1 MTLAKPTGMHR
12 KDEPMNA
19 KTIRILMV
27 GLFAALTISAVSAA
41 SASAS
46 PAWRFS
52 GTELKGTEVTLG
64 VAVPSRLMVPSA
76 PVVCE
81 HFLYKMIISNSAG
94 TGKGEVTELP
104 LFDCTSLATE
114 CTVKTMTAEKLPWPS
129 HLTTVKKVNYVVI
142 ENIKVSILYGGAF
155 CPLSEVSVPVTG
167 SAGASFENASETAE
181 FSTASFTATK
191 TELKALGSSVQWEGQ
206 FPMEAFEWN
215 REQAL
220 TVS

>member
-1 MTLAKPTGMHR
+1 
-12 KDEPMNA
+12 MNL
-19 KTIRILMV
+19 KTIRILMS
-27 GLFAALTISAVSAA
+27 GLFVALAISAVSAT

-52 GTELKGTEVTLG
+52 GVELEGTEVTLG
-64 VAVPSRLMVPSA
+64 FAVQSRLMVPAA

-81 HFLYKMIISNSAG
+81 HFLYRMIVSNSLG

-104 LFDCTSLATE
+104 LFNCTSLAEE
-114 CTVKTMTAEKLPWPS
+114 CTVEAMTAEKLPWPS
-129 HLTTVKKVNYVVI
+129 HLTTVKGNSYVVI
-142 ENIKVSILYGGAF
+142 ENIKVSILYGGVF

-167 SAGASFENASETAE
+167 SAGASFENAAETAE
-181 FSTASFTATK
+181 FSTTSFSATK
-191 TELKALGSSVQWEGQ
+191 TGLKALGSSVQWEGQ
-206 FPMEAFEWN
+206 FPMEAFEWH

>member
-1 MTLAKPTGMHR
+1 MHR
-12 KDEPMNA
+12 KDETMNV
-19 KTIRILMV
+19 KTIRILMS
-27 GLFAALTISAVSAA
+27 GLFVALAISAVSAA

-52 GTELKGTEVTLG
+52 GVELKGTEVTLG
-64 VAVPSRLMVPSA
+64 FAVQSRLMVPVA

-81 HFLYKMIISNSAG
+81 HFLYKMIVSNSAG

-104 LFDCTSLATE
+104 LFNCTSLAEE
-114 CTVKTMTAEKLPWPS
+114 CTVEAMAAEKMPWPL
-129 HLTTVKKVNYVVI
+129 HLTTVEGNNYVVI
-142 ENIKVSILYGGAF
+142 ENIKISILYGGAF
-155 CPLSEVSVPVTG
+155 CPLAKISVPVTG

-181 FSTASFTATK
+181 FSAASFTATK
-191 TELKALGSSVQWEGQ
+191 TDLKAFGSSVQWEGQ

>member
-1 MTLAKPTGMHR
+1 MKT
-12 KDEPMNA
+12 MNA
-19 KTIRILMV
+19 RTIRILIS
-27 GLFAALTISAVSAA
+27 GLFVALAISAVSAA

-52 GTELKGTEVTLG
+52 GVELKGTEVTLG
-64 VAVPSRLMVPSA
+64 VAVPSRLTVPAA

-104 LFDCTSLATE
+104 LFDCTSLAGE
-114 CTVKTMTAEKLPWPS
+114 CTVEAMTAEKLPWPS
-129 HLTTVKKVNYVVI
+129 HLTTVEGSNYVVI

-155 CPLSEVSVPVTG
+155 CPLYKVSVPVTG
-167 SAGASFENASETAE
+167 SAGALFENTPETALFDE
-181 FSTASFTATK
+181 ASFSATK
-191 TELKALGSSVQWEGQ
+191 TGLKALGSSVQWEGQ
-206 FPMEAFEWN
+206 FPTEAFEWS

>member
-12 KDEPMNA
+12 KDETMNV
-19 KTIRILMV
+19 KTIRILMS
-27 GLFAALTISAVSAA
+27 GLFVALAISAVSAGG
-41 SASAS
+41 ASAS

-52 GTELKGTEVTLG
+52 GVELKATEVTLG
-64 VAVPSRLMVPSA
+64 AAVQSRLMAPIA

-104 LFDCTSLATE
+104 LFGCTSLAEE
-114 CTVKTMTAEKLPWPS
+114 CTVKAMTAEKFPWPS
-129 HLTTVKKVNYVVI
+129 HLTTVEENNYVVI
-142 ENIKVSILYGGAF
+142 ENIKVSILYSGAF
-155 CPLSEVSVPVTG
+155 CALDKVLVPVTG

-181 FSTASFTATK
+181 FSEASFTATK
-191 TELKALGSSVQWEGQ
+191 TSLKALGSSVQWEGQ

-220 TVS
+220 TAS

>member
-1 MTLAKPTGMHR
+1 MTWARPTGTQGE
-12 KDEPMNA
+12 DETMNTR
-19 KTIRILMV
+19 TIRILMS
-27 GLFAALTISAVSAA
+27 GLFVALAISAVSAGG
-41 SASAS
+41 ASAS

-52 GTELKGTEVTLG
+52 GVELKGTEVTLG

-104 LFDCTSLATE
+104 LFGCTSLAKE
-114 CTVKTMTAEKLPWPS
+114 CTVEAIAAEKLPWPS
-129 HLTTVKKVNYVVI
+129 HLTTVEGNNYVVV
-142 ENIKVSILYGGAF
+142 ENIKISILYGGAA
-155 CPLSEVSVPVTG
+155 CPLKGVSVPVTG
-167 SAGASFENASETAE
+167 SAGGSFENASEATE
-181 FSTASFTATK
+181 FSEASFTATK
-191 TELKALGSSVQWEGQ
+191 TALKAFGSAVQWEGQ